1 MNGYKIPPVLMS
13 GKNYTFNGAGIH
25 LVHPPKGDE
34 QPSKVNEQASKDL
47 PKQEQKKVS
56 KLFSYF
62 KFEILNV
69 YRGKVSNRI
78 FNQRAKACLDCHGL
92 RKHSSD
98 QIGYCGLCGCG
109 MNPRAR
115 LTVKLTV
122 AGATCPLNKWQPL
135 KKGKFSFANLMDT
148 GLGISQTLWY
158 NVSRL
163 WKRN

>member
-1 MNGYKIPPVLMS
+1 MSDIKIPPILIAGKKYTYNES
-13 GKNYTFNGAGIH
+13 GVHI
-25 LVHPPKGDE
+25 VHPQTNTQQVEETPKPVE
-34 QPSKVNEQASKDL
+34 Q
-47 PKQEQKKVS
+47 PKQEQKKQS

-78 FNQRAKACLDCHGL
+78 FNQRAKACRDCHGL
-92 RKHSSD
+92 KKHSSD

-122 AGATCPLNKWQPL
+122 AGATCPLNKWQPV

-148 GLGISQTLWY
+148 GLGICVTVWY